1 MPQWLVR
8 PSDRSMRFPWY
19 QCDDAGAEAILKRW
33 ETKPRSIDLIREEDS
48 EIWIDGGGAVS
59 GDEPKT
65 GFEANGVR
73 FGIFLRH
80 IPFVIPVL
88 ENLVEH
94 EKVPG
99 CVAFRGWECHYIFS
113 LATRDALLVEL
124 RKIFAEEAPKI
135 SGLEHLHAAR
145 VNSVPN
151 SVYLGACS
159 CGSGHLYAQCC
170 GRRN

>member
-8 PSDRSMRFPWY
+8 PSNRSMRSPWY

-33 ETKPRSIDLIREEDS
+33 GSKSRPIDLIQEEAS
-48 EIWIDGGGAVS
+48 EIWVDGGGAVS
-59 GDEPKT
+59 GDEPKM
-65 GFEANGVR
+65 GFRANDVL
-73 FGIFLRH
+73 FGIFLRQV
-80 IPFVIPVL
+80 PFVIPVL

-99 CVAFRGWECHYIFS
+99 CVAFRGWQCHYIFS

-124 RKIFAEEAPKI
+124 RRIRAEQEAKI
-135 SGLEHLHAAR
+135 SGLEHLHAGR
-145 VNSVPN
+145 VNSLPN